1 MAFFRDPGEMF
12 LGCLGTVEQRYLVNL
27 IKNAAKNG
35 YTRFVEPCAGTF
47 AMSNLAIQNGYKPEQ
62 IETSDVSMMSSVMG
76 YAITGKPLDE
86 LEIHA
91 QGFSDEELLDPAV
104 ALYAQMYLR
113 TSKTAGNE
121 YFFNLLKDLRDRRE
135 EHIEHI
141 RQSLENIKKE
151 MYGMTY
157 RPLDMWDHLDEV
169 LDDPHTLVIANP
181 PTYFSGY
188 EKFYDTQGKMTWK
201 EPEYKLFDPE
211 TGHVELFDR
220 CMNAND
226 CLLING
232 PDTGYKDKIV
242 IFAGGAASDSYKKI
256 RGNSYGMWIAT
267 EINLHHDNTI
277 KEAFNRQLAAKNRKI
292 FWDLNPDHPKA
303 AIYVDYI
310 DKYAEKA
317 AKGELLGGYNYEHFN
332 IFENINIPKQ
342 RIAEIVS
349 QYDKDSIWYIRDI
362 EGKRSIAEG
371 LIYVKLAT
379 SIAAEDDEYI
389 VPLEETIDM
398 AKRGEF
404 IELNIGVDFGGN
416 GSGHAFVASGITQG
430 YEKLYVLSSEWHDA
444 DGTDPDDLNRM
455 FMKFVEK
462 ILDRYGFITNVYCD
476 SAELVL
482 KRGLQKA
489 MIEAEL
495 GNINVTNA
503 AKCKITDRIF
513 TMTTLSAT
521 GRVFF
526 TPDCESV
533 LEAISM
539 AVWNPKKMELER
551 LDDGTSDI
559 DSLDA
564 MEYSFEKRI
573 KKFIKKTG

>member
-1 MAFFRDPGEMF
+1 MQKSIRKE
-12 LGCLGTVEQRYLVNL
+12 E
-27 IKNAAKNG
+27 KHNAG
-35 YTRFVEPCAGTF
+35 QY
-47 AMSNLAIQNGYKPEQ
+47 
-62 IETSDVSMMSSVMG
+62 
-76 YAITGKPLDE
+76 
-86 LEIHA
+86 
-91 QGFSDEELLDPAV
+91 
-104 ALYAQMYLR
+104 
-113 TSKTAGNE
+113 
-121 YFFNLLKDLRDRRE
+121 
-135 EHIEHI
+135 
-141 RQSLENIKKE
+141 
-151 MYGMTY
+151 
-157 RPLDMWDHLDEV
+157 
-169 LDDPHTLVIANP
+169 
-181 PTYFSGY
+181 
-188 EKFYDTQGKMTWK
+188 
-201 EPEYKLFDPE
+201 
-211 TGHVELFDR
+211 
-220 CMNAND
+220 D

-416 GSGHAFVASGITQG
+416 GSGHAIVASGITQG
-430 YEKLYVLSSEWHDA
+430 YEKLYTGVTASASGTVNVRNYLQKGDSGDAVKEMQKMLIGCGFSCGSSGVDGSFGGDTEKALLAFQAFYGLEQDGKYGPVSKSKLVSAYNGKTAASVPEKKNTPSYTAGHEYTLQVELKVRTGPGTNYSAKKHSQLTA
-444 DGTDPDDLNRM
+444 DGQ
-455 FMKFVEK
+455 KH
-462 ILDRYGFITNVYCD
+462 DRDN
-476 SAELVL
+476 
-482 KRGLQKA
+482 
-489 MIEAEL
+489 
-495 GNINVTNA
+495 
-503 AKCKITDRIF
+503 
-513 TMTTLSAT
+513 
-521 GRVFF
+521 
-526 TPDCESV
+526 
-533 LEAISM
+533 
-539 AVWNPKKMELER
+539 
-551 LDDGTSDI
+551 DGC
-559 DSLDA
+559 LDA
-564 MEYSFEKRI
+564 GTVVTCQEVRNVGNDIWMKAPSGWMAAYYDGKVYI
-573 KKFIKKTG
+573 K

>member
-1 MAFFRDPGEMF
+1 MQKSIRKE
-12 LGCLGTVEQRYLVNL
+12 E
-27 IKNAAKNG
+27 KHNAG
-35 YTRFVEPCAGTF
+35 QY
-47 AMSNLAIQNGYKPEQ
+47 
-62 IETSDVSMMSSVMG
+62 
-76 YAITGKPLDE
+76 
-86 LEIHA
+86 
-91 QGFSDEELLDPAV
+91 
-104 ALYAQMYLR
+104 
-113 TSKTAGNE
+113 
-121 YFFNLLKDLRDRRE
+121 
-135 EHIEHI
+135 
-141 RQSLENIKKE
+141 
-151 MYGMTY
+151 
-157 RPLDMWDHLDEV
+157 
-169 LDDPHTLVIANP
+169 
-181 PTYFSGY
+181 
-188 EKFYDTQGKMTWK
+188 
-201 EPEYKLFDPE
+201 
-211 TGHVELFDR
+211 
-220 CMNAND
+220 D

-430 YEKLYVLSSEWHDA
+430 YEKLYTGVTASASGTVNVRNYLQKGDSGDAVKEMQKMLIGCGFSCGSSGVDGSFGGDTEKALLAFQAFYGLEQDGKYGPVSKSKLVSAYNGKTAASVPEKKNTPSYTAGHEYTLQVELKVRTGPGTNYSAKKHSQLTA
-444 DGTDPDDLNRM
+444 DGQ
-455 FMKFVEK
+455 KH
-462 ILDRYGFITNVYCD
+462 DRDN
-476 SAELVL
+476 
-482 KRGLQKA
+482 
-489 MIEAEL
+489 
-495 GNINVTNA
+495 
-503 AKCKITDRIF
+503 
-513 TMTTLSAT
+513 
-521 GRVFF
+521 
-526 TPDCESV
+526 
-533 LEAISM
+533 
-539 AVWNPKKMELER
+539 
-551 LDDGTSDI
+551 DGC
-559 DSLDA
+559 LDA
-564 MEYSFEKRI
+564 GTVVTCQEVRNVGNDIWMKAPSGWMAAYYDGKVYI
-573 KKFIKKTG
+573 K

>member
-1 MAFFRDPGEMF
+1 MQKSIRKE
-12 LGCLGTVEQRYLVNL
+12 E
-27 IKNAAKNG
+27 KHNAG
-35 YTRFVEPCAGTF
+35 QY
-47 AMSNLAIQNGYKPEQ
+47 
-62 IETSDVSMMSSVMG
+62 
-76 YAITGKPLDE
+76 
-86 LEIHA
+86 
-91 QGFSDEELLDPAV
+91 
-104 ALYAQMYLR
+104 
-113 TSKTAGNE
+113 
-121 YFFNLLKDLRDRRE
+121 
-135 EHIEHI
+135 
-141 RQSLENIKKE
+141 
-151 MYGMTY
+151 
-157 RPLDMWDHLDEV
+157 
-169 LDDPHTLVIANP
+169 
-181 PTYFSGY
+181 
-188 EKFYDTQGKMTWK
+188 
-201 EPEYKLFDPE
+201 
-211 TGHVELFDR
+211 
-220 CMNAND
+220 D

-416 GSGHAFVASGITQG
+416 GSGHAFVASVITQG
-430 YEKLYVLSSEWHDA
+430 YEKLYTGVTASASGTVNVRNYLQKGDSGDAVKEMQKMLIGCGFSCGSSGVDGSFGGDTEKALLAFQAFYGLEQDGKYGPVSKSKLVSAYNGKTAASVPEKKNTPSYTAGHEYTLQVELKVRTGPGTNYSAKKHSQLTA
-444 DGTDPDDLNRM
+444 DGQ
-455 FMKFVEK
+455 KH
-462 ILDRYGFITNVYCD
+462 DRDN
-476 SAELVL
+476 
-482 KRGLQKA
+482 
-489 MIEAEL
+489 
-495 GNINVTNA
+495 
-503 AKCKITDRIF
+503 
-513 TMTTLSAT
+513 
-521 GRVFF
+521 
-526 TPDCESV
+526 
-533 LEAISM
+533 
-539 AVWNPKKMELER
+539 
-551 LDDGTSDI
+551 DGC
-559 DSLDA
+559 LDA
-564 MEYSFEKRI
+564 GTVVTCQEVRNVGNDIWMKAPSGWMAAYYDGKVYI
-573 KKFIKKTG
+573 K